1 MNATTLIRLAGL
13 SVGILLVTTGCEVP
27 PQESIQR
34 GYRGTG
40 MVHVASPEA
49 VAKLAAANQ
58 VPEAAP
64 PIPPGGPK
72 AKEIYKNVKVL
83 GDLDVGQF
91 TRLMVAMT
99 SWVSPEGGCNYCHEA
114 GNFESD
120 SVYTKVVSRRM
131 LEMTRS
137 INSEYKTHVGETG
150 VTCYT
155 CHRGNPV
162 PKEIWFADNSGS
174 KSSHAGWR
182 YGQNEPARTVGRSS
196 LPKDPFSTFLAQPGQ
211 IGVASAAA
219 LPVKN
224 APGTS
229 IQHAEWTY
237 GLMMHFS
244 DSLGVNCTYCHN
256 SRAFSSWSES
266 STPRVTA
273 WHGIRMVR
281 TLNTDYLEPLKPV
294 YPATRLGP
302 EGDAPKAHCATCH
315 QGANKPLLGVSMLK
329 DHPELSGAPAAPAVV
344 APAEAPAV
352 AAASTK
358 PDVKTKDAPKAGK

>member
-1 MNATTLIRLAGL
+1 MNASTPKWLAAL
-13 SVGILLVTTGCEVP
+13 SAGILLVTAGCEVP

-40 MVHVASPEA
+40 MVHVASPEKVAA
-49 VAKLAAANQ
+49 VAAANT

-64 PIPPGGPK
+64 AIPPGGPK
-72 AKEIYKNVKVL
+72 AKEIYKNLKVL
-83 GDLDVGQF
+83 GDLEVGQF

-99 SWVSPEGGCNYCHEA
+99 NWVSPEGGCNYCHEA

-120 SVYTKVVSRRM
+120 AVYTKVVARRM
-131 LEMTRS
+131 LEMTRTV
-137 INSEYKTHVGETG
+137 NSEYKTHVGETG

-162 PKEIWFADNSGS
+162 PKQVWFADNSGG
-174 KSSHAGWR
+174 KTAFAGWR
-182 YGQNEPARTVGRSS
+182 YGQNEPARTVGRTS
-196 LPKDPFSTFLAQPGQ
+196 LPKDPFSTFLAQNGQ
-211 IGVASAAA
+211 IGVAGTTA
-219 LPVKN
+219 LPVK
-224 APGTS
+224 ASTGAS
-229 IQHAEWTY
+229 IQHTEWTY

-256 SRAFSSWSES
+256 SRAFASWPES

-281 TLNTDYLEPLKPV
+281 TLNANYLEPLKPV
-294 YPATRLGP
+294 YPANRLGP

-329 DHPELSGAPAAPAVV
+329 DHPELSGAPAPAPA
-344 APAEAPAV
+344 APEVV
-352 AAASTK
+352 AAAPEK
-358 PDVKTKDAPKAGK
+358 PAAKPADAAKAGK